1 MMSTQ
6 ITLPRVVELINP
18 TLTVLRRLGGQGTKE
33 EILDE
38 ITQIMGLSEAQ
49 LQSSYTVQGTEIPR
63 IVNLIAWA
71 KVYLGAVGLIER
83 LSEDTWTL
91 TEFGRQQEVV
101 DPKETIMR
109 AHDSQEMKNRVCD
122 CCRDPD
128 FPVLDLA

>member
-1 MMSTQ
+1 MSTQ

-109 AHDSQEMKNRVCD
+109 ARTILKR
-122 CCRDPD
+122 
-128 FPVLDLA
+128 